1 MNPKAPAPVGGRL
14 GIERWI
20 SRSKVDL
27 AGKVAIVT
35 GGASGIGRATVQVLA
50 EAGAGGVVVADI
62 DRTGGPETVALVES
76 STAAA
81 GLFVETDVAREEQV
95 EGLVAA
101 AVERFGQVDIL
112 VNNAG
117 ICPTT
122 PWDETTLENWN
133 QVLAVN
139 LTGAYLCTRAVL
151 PHMRARQFGRIVYI
165 SSAGAVLGSVTAQ
178 AGYGASKAGMI
189 ALMKYVARNFA
200 ADGILA
206 NAIAPGS
213 IDTPITN
220 SFGPE
225 VKRNFAK
232 ISFLDRQ
239 GTPRE
244 LADAVLFLVS
254 ERATYVTGA
263 TFHING
269 GFVLV

>member
-1 MNPKAPAPVGGRL
+1 MDISGR
-14 GIERWI
+14 
-20 SRSKVDL
+20 
-27 AGKVAIVT
+27 VAIVT
-35 GGASGIGRATVQVLA
+35 GAASGIGRATAEVLA
-50 EAGAGGVVVADI
+50 EAGAAGVVVADV
-62 DRTGGPETVALVES
+62 DAAGGAQTVSLVQSRTPAK
-76 STAAA
+76 
-81 GLFVETDVAREEQV
+81 GLFVAVDVAREDQV
-95 EGLVAA
+95 EALVAA
-101 AVERFGQVDIL
+101 TVERFGRVDIL

-122 PWDETTLENWN
+122 PWEETTLERWN

-139 LTGAYLCTRAVL
+139 LTGAFLCTRAVL
-151 PHMRARQFGRIVYI
+151 PHMRARRFGRIVYI

-213 IDTPITN
+213 IDTPITD

-225 VKRNFAK
+225 VKRDFAK

-244 LADAVLFLVS
+244 LADAVLYLVS
-254 ERATYVTGA
+254 DRSTYVTGA
-263 TFHING
+263 TFHVNG

>member
-1 MNPKAPAPVGGRL
+1 M
-14 GIERWI
+14 
-20 SRSKVDL
+20 
-27 AGKVAIVT
+27 
-35 GGASGIGRATVQVLA
+35 LA
-50 EAGAGGVVVADI
+50 EAGAAGVVVADI
-62 DRTGGPETVALVES
+62 DCTGGPETVSLVES
-76 STAAA
+76 RTPAQ
-81 GLFVETDVAREEQV
+81 GLFVGTDVACQEQV

-101 AVERFGQVDIL
+101 AVERFGKVDIL

-122 PWDETTLENWN
+122 TWDGTTLENWN
-133 QVLAVN
+133 EVLAVN

-151 PHMRARQFGRIVYI
+151 PHMRAQRFGRIVYI

-213 IDTPITN
+213 IDTPIT
-220 SFGPE
+220 
-225 VKRNFAK
+225 
-232 ISFLDRQ
+232 RQ
-239 GTPRE
+239 LRPGGETQFRQDLVSRPAGTPRE
-244 LADAVLFLVS
+244 LADAVLYLVS
-254 ERATYVTGA
+254 DRSTYVTGA
-263 TFHING
+263 TFHVNG

>member
-1 MNPKAPAPVGGRL
+1 M
-14 GIERWI
+14 
-20 SRSKVDL
+20 DL
-27 AGKVAIVT
+27 SGKVAIVT
-35 GGASGIGRATVQVLA
+35 GAASGIGRATAEVLA
-50 EAGAGGVVVADI
+50 EAGAAGVVVADV
-62 DRTGGPETVALVES
+62 DRAAGSETVSLVES
-76 STAAA
+76 RTRAR
-81 GLFVETDVAREEQV
+81 GLFVATDVACQDQV
-95 EGLVAA
+95 EGLVAGA
-101 AVERFGQVDIL
+101 MDRFGKVDIL

-117 ICPTT
+117 ICPVT
-122 PWDETTLENWN
+122 PWDETTLEGWN
-133 QVLAVN
+133 EVLAVN

-151 PHMRARQFGRIVYI
+151 RHMRERKFGRIVYI

-232 ISFLDRQ
+232 TSFLDRQ

-244 LADAVLFLVS
+244 LADAVLYLVS
-254 ERATYVTGA
+254 DRSTYVTGA
-263 TFHING
+263 TFHVNG

>member
-1 MNPKAPAPVGGRL
+1 MD
-14 GIERWI
+14 I
-20 SRSKVDL
+20 S
-27 AGKVAIVT
+27 GKVAIVT
-35 GGASGIGRATVQVLA
+35 GAASGIGRATAEVLA
-50 EAGAGGVVVADI
+50 EAGAAGVVVADL
-62 DRTGGPETVALVES
+62 DPAGGERTVSLVQSRTDAQALFVAVDVAL
-76 STAAA
+76 
-81 GLFVETDVAREEQV
+81 EEQV
-95 EGLVAA
+95 EAMVAA
-101 AVERFGQVDIL
+101 TLERFGKVDIL

-122 PWDETTLENWN
+122 PWEETTLERWN
-133 QVLAVN
+133 QVLGVN
-139 LTGAYLCTRAVL
+139 LTGAFLCTRAVL
-151 PHMRARQFGRIVYI
+151 PHMRAQRFGRIVYI

-178 AGYGASKAGMI
+178 AGYGASKAGML

-213 IDTPITN
+213 IDTPITD

-225 VKRNFAK
+225 VKRDFAK

-244 LADAVLFLVS
+244 LADAVLYLVS
-254 ERATYVTGA
+254 DRATYVTGA
-263 TFHING
+263 TFHVNG

>member
-1 MNPKAPAPVGGRL
+1 MDV
-14 GIERWI
+14 
-20 SRSKVDL
+20 S
-27 AGKVAIVT
+27 GKVAIVT
-35 GGASGIGRATVQVLA
+35 GAASGIGRATAEVLA
-50 EAGAGGVVVADI
+50 EAGAAGVVVADL
-62 DRTGGPETVALVES
+62 DPAGGERTVSLVQSRTDAQALFVAVDVAL
-76 STAAA
+76 
-81 GLFVETDVAREEQV
+81 EEQV
-95 EGLVAA
+95 EAMVAA
-101 AVERFGQVDIL
+101 TLERFGKVDIL

-122 PWDETTLENWN
+122 PWEETTLERWN
-133 QVLAVN
+133 QVLGVN
-139 LTGAYLCTRAVL
+139 LTGAFLCTRAVL
-151 PHMRARQFGRIVYI
+151 PHMRAQRFGRIVYI

-178 AGYGASKAGMI
+178 AGYGASKAGML

-213 IDTPITN
+213 IDTPITD

-225 VKRNFAK
+225 VKRDFAK

-244 LADAVLFLVS
+244 LADAVLYLVS
-254 ERATYVTGA
+254 DRATYVTGA
-263 TFHING
+263 TFHVNG

>member
-1 MNPKAPAPVGGRL
+1 MD
-14 GIERWI
+14 I
-20 SRSKVDL
+20 S
-27 AGKVAIVT
+27 GKVAIVT
-35 GGASGIGRATVQVLA
+35 GAASGIGRATAEVLA
-50 EAGAGGVVVADI
+50 EAGAAAVVVADV
-62 DRTGGPETVALVES
+62 DVGGGEQTVSLVQSRTQAR
-76 STAAA
+76 
-81 GLFVETDVAREEQV
+81 GLFVATDVAREEQV
-95 EGLVAA
+95 DTLVAST
-101 AVERFGQVDIL
+101 VERFGKVDIL
-112 VNNAG
+112 VSNAG

-122 PWDETTLENWN
+122 SWEETTLEHWN

-139 LTGAYLCTRAVL
+139 LTGAFLCTRAVL
-151 PHMRARQFGRIVYI
+151 PHMRTHKFGRIVYI
-165 SSAGAVLGSVTAQ
+165 SSAGAVLGSITAQ
-178 AGYGASKAGMI
+178 VGYGASKAGMI

-200 ADGILA
+200 TDGILA

-232 ISFLDRQ
+232 VSFLDRQ

-254 ERATYVTGA
+254 DRATYVTGA
-263 TFHING
+263 TFHVNG

>member
-1 MNPKAPAPVGGRL
+1 MD
-14 GIERWI
+14 I
-20 SRSKVDL
+20 S
-27 AGKVAIVT
+27 GKVAIVT
-35 GGASGIGRATVQVLA
+35 GAASGIGRATAEVLA
-50 EAGAGGVVVADI
+50 EAGAAGVVVADV
-62 DRTGGPETVALVES
+62 DAAGGRRTVALVQS
-76 STAAA
+76 RTRAQ
-81 GLFVETDVAREEQV
+81 GLFVAADVSREEQV
-95 EGLVAA
+95 EALVAA
-101 AVERFGQVDIL
+101 SVERFGKVDIL

-122 PWDETTLENWN
+122 PWEETTLERWN

-139 LTGAYLCTRAVL
+139 LTGAFLCTRAVL
-151 PHMRARQFGRIVYI
+151 PHMRAQRFGRIVYI

-178 AGYGASKAGMI
+178 AGYGASKAGML

-213 IDTPITN
+213 IDTPITD

-225 VKRNFAK
+225 VKRDFAK

-244 LADAVLFLVS
+244 LADAVLYLVS
-254 ERATYVTGA
+254 DRATYVTGA
-263 TFHING
+263 TFHVNG

>member
-1 MNPKAPAPVGGRL
+1 MDV
-14 GIERWI
+14 
-20 SRSKVDL
+20 S
-27 AGKVAIVT
+27 GKVAIVT
-35 GGASGIGRATVQVLA
+35 GAASGIGRATAEVLA
-50 EAGAGGVVVADI
+50 EAGATGVVVADL
-62 DRTGGPETVALVES
+62 DAAGGERTVSLVRSRTDAQALFVAVDVAL
-76 STAAA
+76 
-81 GLFVETDVAREEQV
+81 EEQV
-95 EGLVAA
+95 EALVAA
-101 AVERFGQVDIL
+101 TLERFGKVDIL

-122 PWDETTLENWN
+122 PWEETTLERWN
-133 QVLAVN
+133 QVLGVN
-139 LTGAYLCTRAVL
+139 LTGAFLCTRSVL
-151 PHMRARQFGRIVYI
+151 PHMRAQRFGRIVYI

-178 AGYGASKAGMI
+178 AGYGASKAGML

-213 IDTPITN
+213 IDTPITD

-225 VKRNFAK
+225 VKRDFAR

-244 LADAVLFLVS
+244 LADAVLYLVS
-254 ERATYVTGA
+254 DRATYVTGA
-263 TFHING
+263 TFHVNG

>member
-1 MNPKAPAPVGGRL
+1 MD
-14 GIERWI
+14 I
-20 SRSKVDL
+20 S
-27 AGKVAIVT
+27 GKVAIVT
-35 GGASGIGRATVQVLA
+35 GAASGIGRATAEVLA
-50 EAGAGGVVVADI
+50 EAGAAAVVVADV
-62 DRTGGPETVALVES
+62 DVGGGEQTVSLVQSRTQAR
-76 STAAA
+76 
-81 GLFVETDVAREEQV
+81 GLFVATDVAREEQV
-95 EGLVAA
+95 DTLVAST
-101 AVERFGQVDIL
+101 VERFGKVDIL
-112 VNNAG
+112 VSNAG

-122 PWDETTLENWN
+122 SWEKTTLEHWN

-139 LTGAYLCTRAVL
+139 LTGAFLCTRAVL
-151 PHMRARQFGRIVYI
+151 PHMRTHKFGRIVYI
-165 SSAGAVLGSVTAQ
+165 SSAGAVLGSITAQ
-178 AGYGASKAGMI
+178 VGYGASKAGMI

-200 ADGILA
+200 TDGILA

-232 ISFLDRQ
+232 VSFLDRQ

-254 ERATYVTGA
+254 DRATYVTGA
-263 TFHING
+263 TFHVNG

>member
-1 MNPKAPAPVGGRL
+1 M
-14 GIERWI
+14 
-20 SRSKVDL
+20 
-27 AGKVAIVT
+27 T
-35 GGASGIGRATVQVLA
+35 GAASGIGRATAEVLA
-50 EAGAGGVVVADI
+50 EAGAAGVVVADV
-62 DRTGGPETVALVES
+62 DAAGGEQTVSLVQSRTPAK
-76 STAAA
+76 
-81 GLFVETDVAREEQV
+81 GLFVATDVAREDQV
-95 EGLVAA
+95 EALVAA
-101 AVERFGQVDIL
+101 TVERFGRVDIL

-122 PWDETTLENWN
+122 PWEETTLERWN

-139 LTGAYLCTRAVL
+139 LTGAFLCTRAVL
-151 PHMRARQFGRIVYI
+151 PHMRARRFGRIVYI

-213 IDTPITN
+213 IDTPITD

-225 VKRNFAK
+225 VKRDFAK

-244 LADAVLFLVS
+244 LADAVLYLVS
-254 ERATYVTGA
+254 DRSTYVTGA
-263 TFHING
+263 TFHVNG

>member
-1 MNPKAPAPVGGRL
+1 MD
-14 GIERWI
+14 I
-20 SRSKVDL
+20 S
-27 AGKVAIVT
+27 GKVAIVT
-35 GGASGIGRATVQVLA
+35 GAASGIGRATAEVLA
-50 EAGAGGVVVADI
+50 EAGAAGVVVADV
-62 DRTGGPETVALVES
+62 DAAGGERTVSLVQS
-76 STAAA
+76 GTAAQ
-81 GLFVETDVAREEQV
+81 GLFVAADVSREEQV
-95 EGLVAA
+95 EALVAA
-101 AVERFGQVDIL
+101 TVERFGKVDIL

-122 PWDETTLENWN
+122 PWEETTLERWN

-139 LTGAYLCTRAVL
+139 LTGAFLCTRAVL
-151 PHMRARQFGRIVYI
+151 PHMRAQRFGRIVYI

-178 AGYGASKAGMI
+178 AGYGASKAGML

-225 VKRNFAK
+225 VKRDFAK

-244 LADAVLFLVS
+244 LADAVLYLVS
-254 ERATYVTGA
+254 DRSTYVTGA
-263 TFHING
+263 TFHVNG